1 MYTLAK
7 KHLLRTS
14 HRTLKVLAVMLWL
27 IGGVMLARKASELL
41 VEARILDTTS
51 PWIWITILIGII
63 LGGIKAKYLF
73 RKSCKKNLIRID
85 ALPEPKIW
93 QFYRPFFF
101 VFLALMLAA
110 GATLSRLAHGNFPF
124 LLSVAALD
132 LSIATALLGSSFV
145 FWEEK
150 AFAR

>member
-1 MYTLAK
+1 MFTLTK

-14 HRTLKVLAVMLWL
+14 HRTLKILAVLLWV
-27 IGGVMLARKASELL
+27 IGGMMLVRKAGELL
-41 VEARILDTTS
+41 TEAHILQRNS
-51 PWIWITILIGII
+51 PWIWLTILFGIL

-73 RKSCKKNLIRID
+73 RKSCKKNLIRINS
-85 ALPEPKIW
+85 LQEPKIW

-101 VFLALMLAA
+101 FFLALMITT
-110 GATLSRLAHGNFPF
+110 GATLSRLAHGNFIF